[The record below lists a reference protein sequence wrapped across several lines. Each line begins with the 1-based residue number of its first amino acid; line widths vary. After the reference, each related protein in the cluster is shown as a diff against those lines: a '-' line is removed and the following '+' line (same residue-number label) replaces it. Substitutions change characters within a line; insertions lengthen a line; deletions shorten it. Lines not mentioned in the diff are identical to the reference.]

1 VSYDYTP
8 EELEQL
14 SRIPPIDREKL
25 SRRIRDI
32 KIANGISP
40 HVNCIVCFRCEKP
53 VQYDQDDEPYC
64 ECNPWEVKER
74 EDGRD

>member
-1 VSYDYTP
+1 VSDDYTP
-8 EELEQL
+8 EELRLL
-14 SRIPPIDREKL
+14 SYVPPIDYEKMRRTAEEIKRE
-25 SRRIRDI
+25 
-32 KIANGISP
+32 NGISP